1 MNSKSAKTT
10 ADRHKK
16 FLEFGFFAPELPPCF
31 NSGDVAK
38 YRNFLLKAYYLL
50 PAKNGAPTHFSKITR
65 PTYFNFPRFGN
76 ADRRHGIVN
85 PVSYFA
91 LSEVLAENYVQ
102 LRKFARKSRISISP
116 NLFDWQGRRA
126 ILRPRFELKDNFTSL
141 VEANY
146 EYIAHTDI
154 AAFYHSIYTHS
165 IPWALHG
172 KDYAKKHKRD
182 QSLIG
187 NLIDLLCRNS
197 QDGQTIGLTVGPDT
211 SRMIAELIGTAVD
224 IDLATD
230 DALLVKSCK
239 RFVDDF
245 TIGCSSK
252 PEADKIISSIRR
264 VAQKFELE
272 LNSRKT
278 TVKENV
284 TRIENGWKDRIRA
297 VVPRSPYAEA
307 DLNAYFFEVMAV
319 QAMLPDV
326 NVLKFAIKNARV
338 AFINSPAWQ
347 TVYWFLLSSYRQNS
361 TMVDSIVEIFIERQ
375 KSKKDLDVE
384 SLRDFLVA
392 RIPMLVEQR
401 RDGELIWFLYLAR
414 CLKIKL
420 PAKSLEGAF
429 AWANGIIALQIV
441 EAAFCKLI
449 DGKIDF
455 RLWDKSLSTDAL
467 DNEMW
472 LYAYES
478 VRLGL
483 RPIKN
488 NYVLQHDLF
497 SPFFAK
503 NISFYKP
510 EQNIPA
516 FKNTM
521 DSLKRENRLSQKLA
535 KDFLEDLQFDG
546 EDDFDDFDAEDTY

>member
-1 MNSKSAKTT
+1 
-10 ADRHKK
+10 
-16 FLEFGFFAPELPPCF
+16 
-31 NSGDVAK
+31 
-38 YRNFLLKAYYLL
+38 
-50 PAKNGAPTHFSKITR
+50 
-65 PTYFNFPRFGN
+65 
-76 ADRRHGIVN
+76 
-85 PVSYFA
+85 
-91 LSEVLAENYVQ
+91 
-102 LRKFARKSRISISP
+102 
-116 NLFDWQGRRA
+116 
-126 ILRPRFELKDNFTSL
+126 
-141 VEANY
+141 
-146 EYIAHTDI
+146 
-154 AAFYHSIYTHS
+154 
-165 IPWALHG
+165 
-172 KDYAKKHKRD
+172 
-182 QSLIG
+182 
-187 NLIDLLCRNS
+187 
-197 QDGQTIGLTVGPDT
+197 
-211 SRMIAELIGTAVD
+211 MIAELIGTAVD
-224 IDLATD
+224 IELAND
-230 DALLVKSCK
+230 DASLVNSCK

-245 TIGCSSK
+245 TIGCGSK
-252 PEADKIISSIRR
+252 PEADKIIASIRR

-278 TVKENV
+278 TIKENV

-307 DLNAYFFEVMAV
+307 DLNAYFFEVAAV
-319 QAMLPDV
+319 QAILPDV

-361 TMVDSIVEIFIERQ
+361 TVVDSIVEIFIERQ
-375 KSKKDLDVE
+375 KSKKDLDFE
-384 SLRDFLVA
+384 SLQGFLAA
-392 RIPMLVEQR
+392 RIPMLVELR

-420 PAKSLEGAF
+420 RAKSLEGAF
-429 AWANGIIALQIV
+429 ARANGIIALQIA
-441 EAAFCKLI
+441 EAASCKLI

-455 RLWDKSLSTDAL
+455 RLWDKSLSADAL
-467 DNEMW
+467 DDEMW

-510 EQNIPA
+510 EENTPA

-546 EDDFDDFDAEDTY
+546 EDFFDDFDAEDTY